1 MYLELAFSSTFSYG
15 DVRPNGAKVSRT
27 SYKSPVGFVLNAP
40 LDRNGPEGFV
50 MKNWDMCE
58 NTRLLKSFSL
68 FCHGCRLGC
77 ENLWKIGSLSQDAH
91 YLHGATTQVERRAP
105 VCIQE
110 SDLKNLHPKGHC
122 QISEDDLNARLQVTQ
137 LHQRILNI
145 VVGDWCELAER
156 AIARHED

>member
-1 MYLELAFSSTFSYG
+1 MFSPTFSYD

-27 SYKSPVGFVLNAP
+27 SCKSPVGFVLNAP

-77 ENLWKIGSLSQDAH
+77 ENCSKIGPLAPDAH
-91 YLHGATTQVERRAP
+91 YLQQTSVVSPFLRFVRRVFAR
-105 VCIQE
+105 IAF
-110 SDLKNLHPKGHC
+110 HPWVF
-122 QISEDDLNARLQVTQ
+122 A
-137 LHQRILNI
+137 ILLFSPW
-145 VVGDWCELAER
+145 VLV
-156 AIARHED
+156 